1 MNNLINIFQK
11 ELMDIVRDR
20 KGMRQTLLIP
30 LILGIFYAV
39 FNPLLGTLADSDRES
54 TLLLPAQGIEY
65 AGDDFIAT
73 FEAFNIKLVPF
84 EGDME
89 AAIRS
94 AEEPAGLI
102 FTEGFADNVANA
114 EDATLIVRTNGT
126 AGGLFGGGIS
136 LGRLQIALNAYNEQ
150 LTVQRLTEAGVDVSV
165 LTPVTLDT
173 ADLAT
178 PAQRAGI
185 TAALFLPILIATSI
199 VTGGQFVAID
209 VTAGEKERGTLESLL
224 VTPATAIEIFVG
236 KMLVVFLISAVPLAT
251 TLLGYW
257 ATTLV
262 LPESMT
268 DGVGAL
274 PFPVILQ
281 TIVITL
287 PLVLLASVISMLIS
301 IRTRDFKS
309 AQSSLN
315 PLVFGMIFISM
326 AGAIVPPATNLLY
339 LLPIYGTAGVISTLV
354 LGGVVP
360 VAGIVLSMV
369 GCLIGTAVGISVALP
384 LFNRERLL
392 YTV

>member
-73 FEAFNIKLVPF
+73 FEAFNIELVPF